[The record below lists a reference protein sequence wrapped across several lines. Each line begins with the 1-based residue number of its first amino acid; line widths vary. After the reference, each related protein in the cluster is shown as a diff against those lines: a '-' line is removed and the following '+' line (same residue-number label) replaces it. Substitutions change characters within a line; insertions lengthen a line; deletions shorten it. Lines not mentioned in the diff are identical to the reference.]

1 MSYRELE
8 LDVIRWGEARGIVQ
22 NSTPLAQARK
32 TNEELMELFDAIKS
46 DDREGMIDAYGDILV
61 TLIMG
66 CAIADIDLVSCLRVA
81 YNEIK
86 DRKGYLNADGVFVK
100 EVA

>member
-66 CAIADIDLVSCLRVA
+66 CAIADIDLVSCLKVA